1 MSTIEIEID
10 FLSDWA
16 NILSKALEFQGYC
29 LSEDVDVNKISHKY
43 FNLQKRL
50 ITRQERQVFIAKEFS
65 CPPEYLKGL
74 EILQDKIQKGEDLR
88 AHLSARIANL
98 DYDDSLLNDWGIHH
112 LHLGTELDKRG
123 FVKRT
128 GPVLFARFDD
138 LNAFFINVM
147 AHGTWSNQEMLRI
160 LYRNWPDSIKKY
172 RLNGISGSEN
182 NRTDSEI
189 ALLRKGN
196 VLTTIE
202 VEPGVVLYPIG
213 GGYMSSGISF
223 EVIMVSDDYIRRIS
237 YLEDYVK
244 SNIEKLADDAL
255 KQGYSLGQKLKFTLI
270 IDPKSQALAYE
281 HDSRIAFNI
290 GNLER

>member
-1 MSTIEIEID
+1 MSTFEIEID

-16 NILSKALEFQGYC
+16 NILAKELEVRGYS
-29 LSEDVDVNKISHKY
+29 LLGDEDVNNISHKY

-50 ITRQERQVFIAKEFS
+50 ITRQKRKIHIAKEFS
-65 CPPEYLKGL
+65 CPTEHLAGL
-74 EILQDKIQKGEDLR
+74 ENLKDKIQKGEDLR
-88 AHLSARIANL
+88 LHLSKKIVELN
-98 DYDDSLLNDWGIHH
+98 YDDPLLNDWGIHH
-112 LHLGTELDKRG
+112 LHLGTELDKRS
-123 FVKRT
+123 FIKRT
-128 GPVLFARFDD
+128 GPVLFSRFDD

-147 AHGTWSNQEMLRI
+147 PHGTWSNQEMLRI
-160 LYRNWPDSIKKY
+160 LYRNWPDTFEKY
-172 RLNGISGSEN
+172 RVNGITGFEN

-196 VLTTIE
+196 VLSTIE

-244 SNIEKLADDAL
+244 SNIEKLADNAL
-255 KQGYSLGQKLKFTLI
+255 NQGYSLGQKLKFTLK
-270 IDPKSQALAYE
+270 IDPKSQVLAYE
-281 HDSRIAFNI
+281 HNSRIAFNI